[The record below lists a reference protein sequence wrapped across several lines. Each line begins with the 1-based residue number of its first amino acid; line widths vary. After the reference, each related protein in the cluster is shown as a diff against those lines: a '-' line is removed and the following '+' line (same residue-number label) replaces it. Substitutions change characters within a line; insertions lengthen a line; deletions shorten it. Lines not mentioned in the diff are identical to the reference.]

1 MATQVQFRRGTTTE
15 NNAFTG
21 AAAELTVD
29 TTLTTLRVHDG
40 TTAGGVSLINA
51 NSSQVIT
58 NKTYGNGNT
67 WEGNAPTLT
76 YGGTGKALTAV
87 QGGIVYSDADSM
99 EISLAGTAGQVLT
112 SGGTAAPIWVT
123 PSSLTVGT
131 ASVATTASNI
141 AGGSAGYLV
150 YQFDTDDTSFIEPGA
165 TGYVLQSTG
174 ASTAPSWVTSDLTIG
189 STAVTLGDT
198 VTDFAGLTSI
208 DATTGA
214 TNFFTTPTGSTSLLT
229 GASAVTIGASTSTVT
244 IADDLAV
251 GGNLTV
257 TGTTTFNG
265 GTITLGDSA
274 TDNVVLGADVNSDI
288 IPNTDGTYDLGSSSQ
303 EWQDLFID
311 GTAHIDTLD
320 VDENAT
326 VAGTLG
332 VIGNTTITADLA
344 VNGGDLTTTASTFN
358 LINTNAT
365 TANIAG
371 AATAVN
377 IGASTGT
384 LTVNN
389 AQTVFDST
397 DSIQIPVGTTAQRDG
412 TPVAGQIRYNS
423 TISSFEGYGPG
434 NAWGSLGGVKDVD
447 QDTYL
452 LTEASA
458 GSDEDT
464 FEFYNAGVN
473 TMALD
478 GTALTLK
485 NDTYLQFDT
494 DATAAPASHSEGAVY
509 YSNEYKTLAVD
520 TDITGAPV
528 YVGHQERVRVY
539 NNSGST
545 ISAGTP
551 VYITGATGETPTVS
565 PADASTEAKSQVV
578 GIATNDI
585 SNASEG
591 HATVRGLVSDIDTSA
606 LTAGDRVHVGPSGAL
621 QTLAPTYPYF
631 PTDVGTCVVSDATN
645 GYLYVTLQ
653 EHTLEQ
659 FRVTGNTHMD
669 GNLTVDGDLTVNGT
683 QTITSQANLALD
695 NAFIYMNSGDTIGE
709 ANTTFSG
716 SGLDDAYFT
725 SHFEGT
731 SSTTYY
737 VRIDGVGTGTG
748 GVDTFE
754 WSKDNFSTTE
764 ATGVDLDSSA
774 DVALDNN
781 IKIHFNAETG
791 HTSGDSWS
799 GTAAPLNTD
808 TGWASNRNTGASGVG
823 YTHLGV
829 VWDTA
834 SSQFIVFDEYEPEIE
849 GNINTSHAS
858 FSYGSMRMD
867 ALTATT
873 GTFSSNGSF
882 GGTLTVTGAT
892 TLNSNLDLNGNL
904 DVSGNITSSS
914 GAISFDNENL
924 STTGTLASGAL
935 TVTGNTTISGDLQVN
950 GGDITSSTGAI
961 SFGNENLSTTG
972 TLSAGNATLGTI
984 GSGAITSTGAIS
996 GTSLNVSTGAVTA
1009 GSLDISGNADI
1020 DGTMEADAYTV
1031 NGTALNEY
1039 IADTVG
1045 AMVSS
1050 NSESGISVTYQDA
1063 DNTLD
1068 FNVNDPTITLTGAVT
1083 GSATMTNLGN
1093 VSIATTHT
1101 ADPTITLGGDLS
1113 GSVTLTNLGSGTLT
1127 ATINANSVALGTDT
1141 TGNYVAT
1148 VAAGSGITVSGSG
1161 SETAAVTV
1169 SHADT
1174 SSQASVNNSGS
1185 TFIQDITLDTYG
1197 HITGLT
1203 SATVPTP
1210 TASSLGLGTSN
1221 DVRFDSL
1228 GIGTAASGT
1237 TGEIRATGDITAG
1250 YSDERL
1256 KTNINLIPNAL
1267 DKVMNLRGVT
1277 FNAND
1282 LAEGF
1287 GFETEK
1293 EQVGVLAQDV
1303 KEVLPQAVKPA
1314 PFDRMIFEGKDISK
1328 SGEEYMTVHYEKLV
1342 PLLIEAMKEQQK
1354 QIDELKKKL
1363 GE

>member
-40 TTAGGVSLINA
+40 TSAGGIALINA

-67 WEGNAPTLT
+67 WEGNPPTLT
-76 YGGTGKALTAV
+76 YGGTGKSLTAV
-87 QGGIVYSDADSM
+87 QGGIVYSDSDSM

-141 AGGSAGYLV
+141 AGGSAGYIV

-165 TGYVLQSTG
+165 SGTFLRSTG
-174 ASTAPSWVTSDLTIG
+174 ASTAPDWATASVTFG
-189 STAVTLGDT
+189 STEVDLGAT
-198 VTDFAGLTSI
+198 STSIAGLTAI
-208 DATTGA
+208 DGTTGM
-214 TNFFTTPTGSTSLLT
+214 TSVFDTPTGNMTMFSAAAQLT
-229 GASAVTIGASTSTVT
+229 LG
-244 IADDLAV
+244 
-251 GGNLTV
+251 
-257 TGTTTFNG
+257 TGT
-265 GTITLGDSA
+265 
-274 TDNVVLGADVNSDI
+274 VLGN
-288 IPNTDGTYDLGSSSQ
+288 
-303 EWQDLFID
+303 
-311 GTAHIDTLD
+311 DTTQNLW
-320 VDENAT
+320 NT
-326 VAGTLG
+326 VA
-332 VIGNTTITADLA
+332 TT
-344 VNGGDLTTTASTFN
+344 VNAF
-358 LINTNAT
+358 
-365 TANIAG
+365 G
-371 AATAVN
+371 AATTID

-384 LTVNN
+384 MTINN
-389 AQTVFDST
+389 NQVVFNTT

-412 TPVAGQIRYNS
+412 TPAVGQIRYNS

-447 QDTYL
+447 QDTYIT
-452 LTEASA
+452 TETSA

-464 FEFYNAGVN
+464 FSFYNAGTN
-473 TMALD
+473 TMSLD

-485 NDTYLQFDT
+485 NDTYLIFDT
-494 DATAAPASHSEGAVY
+494 DATAEPASHTEGALF
-509 YSNEYKTLAVD
+509 YSNEYKALTYQN
-520 TDITGAPV
+520 DITGSSLQI
-528 YVGHQERVRVY
+528 GLEEWIRVF
-539 NNSGST
+539 NNTGST
-545 ISAGTP
+545 ITNGTP
-551 VYITGATGETPTVS
+551 VYITGATGETPTVA
-565 PADASTEAKSQVV
+565 PADATTAMKAEVI
-578 GIATNDI
+578 GIVTNDI
-585 SNASEG
+585 PNNSSG
-591 HATVRGLVSDIDTSA
+591 VATTRGLISGFDTSA
-606 LTAGDRVHVGPSGAL
+606 LTAGERVHVSAAGAL
-621 QTLAPTYPYF
+621 QNAAPTYPYY
-631 PTDVGTCVVSDATN
+631 PTDIGTCIVSDATN
-645 GYLYVTLQ
+645 GYIYVTIN
-653 EHTLEQ
+653 EHTMEQ
-659 FRVTGNTHMD
+659 MRVTGNQHVD
-669 GNLTVDGDLTVNGT
+669 GSLTITGDLTVSGT

-709 ANTTFSG
+709 VNTTFSG

-725 SHFEGT
+725 GHFEGT
-731 SSTTYY
+731 ASTTYY

-791 HTSGDSWS
+791 HTSGDTWS
-799 GTAAPLNTD
+799 GTAAPLNVD

-823 YTHLGV
+823 YTHIGCMY
-829 VWDTA
+829 DIA
-834 SSQFIVFDEYEPEIE
+834 SNQFIMFDEYDPEIE
-849 GNINTSHAS
+849 GNIDTAHAS
-858 FSYGSMRMD
+858 FQYGNLQI
-867 ALTATT
+867 AGLTATT
-873 GTFSSNGSF
+873 GAFSSNATV
-882 GGTLTVTGAT
+882 GGTLGVTGA
-892 TLNSNLDLNGNL
+892 
-904 DVSGNITSSS
+904 I
-914 GAISFDNENL
+914 
-924 STTGTLASGAL
+924 
-935 TVTGNTTISGDLQVN
+935 
-950 GGDITSSTGAI
+950 TGA
-961 SFGNENLSTTG
+961 
-972 TLSAGNATLGTI
+972 
-984 GSGAITSTGAIS
+984 
-996 GTSLNVSTGAVTA
+996 SLNLSTGAVTA

-1050 NSESGISVTYQDA
+1050 NTESGISVTYDDA

-1148 VAAGSGITVSGSG
+1148 VAAGSGLTVSGSG

-1174 SSQASVNNSGS
+1174 SSQASVNNSGN
-1185 TFIQDITLDTYG
+1185 TYIQDITLDTFG
-1197 HITGLT
+1197 HITGIT
-1203 SATVPTP
+1203 SATVTPPTRD
-1210 TASSLGLGTSN
+1210 SLGIDTN
-1221 DVRFDSL
+1221 DGVQFASL
-1228 GIGTAASGT
+1228 GIGTTASGT
-1237 TGEIRATGDITAG
+1237 TGEIRATGDITAN
-1250 YSDERL
+1250 YSDARL
-1256 KTNINLIPNAL
+1256 KKFEGTIDNAL
-1267 DKVMNLRGVT
+1267 EKVMSLNGYYFRTNERAKEIGYV
-1277 FNAND
+1277 ND
-1282 LAEGF
+1282 DR
-1287 GFETEK
+1287 
-1293 EQVGVLAQDV
+1293 QVGVSAQEVQDV
-1303 KEVLPQAVKPA
+1303 LPEIIADA
-1314 PFDRMIFEGKDISK
+1314 PINDMIPRDQERDYK
-1328 SGEEYMTVHYEKLV
+1328 TVHYEKLV